1 MSLTPIWI
9 PACMHALH
17 TCVPH
22 THTPIH
28 LQYSFYLC
36 DNSKITANHCDTIA
50 QTIKCILKRGIK
62 LVTLFNIFV
71 YRISYSVFCYF
82 YFHLEQ
88 IFNNLP
94 IGSCVAEWSEDLHTT
109 FTYTTSDVFSQ
120 LPFPSIWM
128 SVCVVYQ

>member
-1 MSLTPIWI
+1 
-9 PACMHALH
+9 MHALH

-22 THTPIH
+22 THAHTPIH
-28 LQYSFYLC
+28 LQCSFYLC

-50 QTIKCILKRGIK
+50 QTIKCILKRRIK

-71 YRISYSVFCYF
+71 YRISYIVFCYF

-94 IGSCVAEWSEDLHTT
+94 IGSCVAEWSEDHYIHLHN
-109 FTYTTSDVFSQ
+109 Q
-120 LPFPSIWM
+120 RCIFPASV
-128 SVCVVYQ
+128 SVNLNEYVCVCGLSINK